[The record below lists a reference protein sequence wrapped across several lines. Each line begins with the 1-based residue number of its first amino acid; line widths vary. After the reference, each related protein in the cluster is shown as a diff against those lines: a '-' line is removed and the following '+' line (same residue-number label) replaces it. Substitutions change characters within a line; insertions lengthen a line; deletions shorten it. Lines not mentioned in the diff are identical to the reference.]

1 LIFVKT
7 AQPFESLVQALQALP
22 AIGPKTALR
31 LASHLLQHDRPA
43 AQLLAH
49 SLSTALGS
57 LRNCCRCNSFTD
69 QVLPQTQAQATAYRS
84 STHPSQSPAT
94 NNTAETKADSSSN
107 SGSNSGLDLDL
118 DSNAAHVAA
127 WQSICTTCSDPLRDT
142 TTLCVVDSI
151 ADQSTIEQTLG
162 YTGLYFVL
170 MGRLSPL
177 DGMGAGTIAL
187 QALLARA
194 GEPQVAEVILASRF
208 SADGEAT
215 AHVIAKHIKPLGKQV
230 SRLAKGVPVGV
241 ELEYVDLPT
250 LAHALRERRGQ

>member
-49 SLSTALGS
+49 SLSNALGS

-69 QVLPQTQAQATAYRS
+69 QVLPQPQFQTQPQTTAYRS
-84 STHPSQSPAT
+84 TTANPSQSPAP
-94 NNTAETKADSSSN
+94 NNTAEAKADSNSN
-107 SGSNSGLDLDL
+107 
-118 DSNAAHVAA
+118 SNAAHVTA

-250 LAHALRERRGQ
+250 LAHALRERRAQ